1 MIAITCKFQFGVPFY
16 TSLRASAHT
25 GVAIPTDRGCVG
37 YLKGIPTPVLQSAA
51 DFPIS
56 MIASGNHTV
65 IKCGLVR
72 EDVVCVGPKQPDKLQ
87 FRNSLTPGRRGG
99 IIIGRKGEFPHF
111 FTQI

>member
-1 MIAITCKFQFGVPFY
+1 M
-16 TSLRASAHT
+16 
-25 GVAIPTDRGCVG
+25 G

-72 EDVVCVGPKQPDKLQ
+72 EDVKINHPDKLK
-87 FRNSLTPGRRGG
+87 FIAAWGNVYKILW
-99 IIIGRKGEFPHF
+99 IFP
-111 FTQI
+111 IYMV